1 MRVSRIVPVLAVLG
15 MLLVVPGVASAAGP
29 PAATTGTA
37 TAIGST
43 SATLNGTVSANKQST
58 TVLFQYGTTTAY
70 GGPYGVPAGAG
81 TVNGNSAKSV
91 SAAIS
96 GLTPKTLYHF
106 RVTATNASGQSIG
119 QDMTFTTTAASPP
132 PPPAKNAVGIAAV
145 PGTVTYGR
153 SAVISGRVTGPKSGG
168 AQVTLQAQ
176 PYPFTA
182 PFKATGAVTS
192 AASNGRYSFT
202 VAPRLRTRYQ
212 VVAKTAPPVTSVAV
226 TISVRYAVSFFVS
239 HAIVHRGALVR
250 FFGSIRPAANG
261 RTVYIQRRSST
272 GVYHTVAKTVLLR
285 TTSSTRSSY
294 SKRLRIFA
302 SGIYRV
308 RILRHAAYSASNSS
322 SRRITV
328 R

>member
-1 MRVSRIVPVLAVLG
+1 MRVFRVVPVLAVLG
-15 MLLVVPGVASAAGP
+15 MLLVVPGAASAAGP

-58 TVLFQYGTTTAY
+58 TFRFQYGTTTAY
-70 GGPYGVPAGAG
+70 GATAGG
-81 TVNGNSAKSV
+81 GIVDGNTGKSV

-106 RVTATNASGQSIG
+106 RLTATNASGQSIG
-119 QDMTFTTTAASPP
+119 QDMTFTTAAAGSPP
-132 PPPAKNAVGIAAV
+132 VTKNAVGIAAV

-168 AQVTLQAQ
+168 VQVVLQAQ

-182 PFKATGAVTS
+182 PFRATGAVTS
-192 AASNGRYSFT
+192 AGSDGRYSFS
-202 VAPRLRTRYQ
+202 VAPRLRTRYL

-226 TISVRYAVSFFVS
+226 AVSVRYAVSFFVS
-239 HAIVHRGALVR
+239 SAIVHRGALVR
-250 FFGSIRPAANG
+250 FYGSVRPAANG

-285 TTSSTRSSY
+285 TSSSTRSSY

-302 SGIYRV
+302 SGVYRV
-308 RILRHAAYSASNSS
+308 RILSHAAYATSNSS

>member
-1 MRVSRIVPVLAVLG
+1 MRVFRVIRVLAVLG
-15 MLLVVPGVASAAGP
+15 MLLVVPGAANAAGP
-29 PAATTGTA
+29 PAATTGAA

-43 SATLNGTVSANKQST
+43 SATLNGTVSPNKQST
-58 TVLFQYGTTTAY
+58 TFRFQYGTMTAY
-70 GGPYGVPAGAG
+70 GATAGGG
-81 TVNGNSAKSV
+81 TVNGNAGKSV

-106 RVTATNASGQSIG
+106 RLTATNTSGQSMG
-119 QDMTFTTTAASPP
+119 QDMTFTTAAAG
-132 PPPAKNAVGIAAV
+132 PPPASKNAVGIAAV

-168 AQVTLQAQ
+168 VQVVLQAQ

-192 AASNGRYSFT
+192 AASNGQYSFT

-226 TISVRYAVSFFVS
+226 AISVRYAVSFSVS

-250 FFGSIRPAANG
+250 YFGSVRPAANG

-272 GVYHTVAKTVLLR
+272 GAYHTVAKTVLLR

-302 SGIYRV
+302 TGIYRI
-308 RILRHAAYSASNSS
+308 RILGHAAYSTANSS